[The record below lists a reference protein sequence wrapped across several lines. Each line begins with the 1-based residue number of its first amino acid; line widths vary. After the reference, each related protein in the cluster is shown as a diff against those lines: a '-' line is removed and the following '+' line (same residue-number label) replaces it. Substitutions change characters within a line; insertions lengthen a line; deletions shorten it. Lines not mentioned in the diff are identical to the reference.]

1 MIEDYSNKINEHKNS
16 IDQVKGNLII
26 KKAEAPMLNDSM
38 HTVLTKWE
46 ISEGKRYMRDTKLQS
61 LGIS

>member
-1 MIEDYSNKINEHKNS
+1 MQKCF
-16 IDQVKGNLII
+16 I
-26 KKAEAPMLNDSM
+26 KTVTLGFSEAPMLNDSM